1 MSESAAK
8 IDGGRVNRKTGDG
21 GPEFKVISFAVALVA
36 IVPPS
41 AQIHRE
47 RPAGSGGGSV
57 HRARSVPLQS
67 GSAGGLEAEQIQDLL
82 HRDVS
87 AQFVEVDSRHGRL
100 SPGALR

>member
-1 MSESAAK
+1 M
-8 IDGGRVNRKTGDG
+8 
-21 GPEFKVISFAVALVA
+21 
-36 IVPPS
+36 
-41 AQIHRE
+41 
-47 RPAGSGGGSV
+47 

-67 GSAGGLEAEQIQDLL
+67 RSAGGFKAEQIQNLL